1 MLGSPHISYP
11 VSLDIFV
18 PPIAIY
24 CHRELASGDL
34 LAADDSSVRLHSCGS
49 FCEGGSAVD
58 YICFTTALASEDQA
72 TPGSHGFFGHSYHRL
87 SGPTPTQRRRG
98 GFLVS

>member
-1 MLGSPHISYP
+1 M
-11 VSLDIFV
+11 